1 MPRSNNLIQSVERSI
16 KILDVLAHSG
26 INGLSLGD
34 MSKQVGI
41 GPSTAHHLINTLVV
55 HHIAEQDPISK
66 RYRLGIHLIELGNS
80 ALASTSLAR
89 IARQPVEQLAQITG
103 QSCSLLAFNGLFRMG
118 ILGTTSQQMLSAKA
132 APLET
137 STLHAT
143 GSGKLLLAFLP
154 EQELQDYLSRT
165 RLERFTASTL
175 TDPEK
180 LLQEL
185 AQIRLNRYALD
196 REEYGPGVSCISAA
210 VQDATQSV
218 VGCLD
223 LVFPV
228 YQVTPEQLA
237 EWIDITLKT
246 AAALTRQFRDIG
258 VKI

>member
-1 MPRSNNLIQSVERSI
+1 MPRSPNLIQSVERSI

-26 INGLSLGD
+26 SNGLSLGE
-34 MSKQVGI
+34 MSKQVGL
-41 GPSTAHHLINTLVV
+41 GPSTAHHLINTLVTYQV
-55 HHIAEQDPISK
+55 AEQDPISK
-66 RYRLGIHLIELGNS
+66 RYRLGLHLIELGNS
-80 ALASTSLAR
+80 ALASTTLAR
-89 IARQPVEQLAQITG
+89 IARQPIERLAQATG
-103 QSCSLLAFNGLFRMG
+103 ESCSLLVFNGLFRMK
-118 ILGTTSQQMLSAKA
+118 ILGTNSQQMLSANA

-154 EQELQDYLSRT
+154 EQELKEYLSRT

-175 TDPEK
+175 TDSEA

-185 AQIRLNRYALD
+185 ALIRLNRYALD

-218 VGCLD
+218 IGCLD

-228 YQVTPEQLA
+228 YQHTPEQIT
-237 EWIDITLKT
+237 EWIEQTLQT